1 MSTTSKPVVRAVGLT
16 KVFRDFWGRP
26 KARAVNDIDFEIHE
40 GEVVGLLGPN
50 GSGKSTTVKMI
61 LGLLYP
67 TGGQLSV
74 LGRSPR
80 AVETKREIGYL
91 PEESYLYKYL
101 TAEETLDFFG
111 ALFNLSREERRRR
124 IDQLLDMVGMA
135 HARRRRVGEFSKGMA
150 RRIGLAQAMINDPEF
165 LILDEP
171 TSGLDPLGCRE
182 VKDLIMA
189 LKRRGKTVVV
199 TSHLLSD
206 IEDICDRVI
215 ILYGGKIR
223 ATGTLN
229 ELLTMKQETRIVT
242 PELPPEVMKKMLELL
257 RANFKDGEFSVDHP
271 HRSLESYFL
280 DVIEQAKAESV
291 ETAGAISSGQIAEYL
306 SADDPAG
313 AVLQSLLD
321 EDKPAKQEEQA
332 APAVAV
338 PEEAEVLENKIGAL
352 AEDEPRQEETA
363 APEAD
368 EESLRNLEAAD
379 EKLADLLGK
388 NK

>member
-1 MSTTSKPVVRAVGLT
+1 M
-16 KVFRDFWGRP
+16 
-26 KARAVNDIDFEIHE
+26 
-40 GEVVGLLGPN
+40 
-50 GSGKSTTVKMI
+50 
-61 LGLLYP
+61 
-67 TGGQLSV
+67 
-74 LGRSPR
+74 
-80 AVETKREIGYL
+80 
-91 PEESYLYKYL
+91 
-101 TAEETLDFFG
+101 
-111 ALFNLSREERRRR
+111 
-124 IDQLLDMVGMA
+124 
-135 HARRRRVGEFSKGMA
+135 
-150 RRIGLAQAMINDPEF
+150 
-165 LILDEP
+165 
-171 TSGLDPLGCRE
+171 
-182 VKDLIMA
+182 
-189 LKRRGKTVVV
+189 VV

-242 PELPPEVMKKMLELL
+242 PELPPEAMKKMLELL

-321 EDKPAKQEEQA
+321 EDKPVKQEEQP
-332 APAVAV
+332 APAGAV

-363 APEAD
+363 VPEAD
-368 EESLRNLEAAD
+368 EESRRNLEAAD